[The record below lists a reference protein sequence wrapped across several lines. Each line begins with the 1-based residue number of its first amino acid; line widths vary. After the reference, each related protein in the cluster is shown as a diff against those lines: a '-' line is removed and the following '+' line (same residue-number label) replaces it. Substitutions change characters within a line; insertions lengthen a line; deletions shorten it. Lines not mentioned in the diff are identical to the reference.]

1 MALEEMRRRKAELG
15 LTNER
20 RAELIDGTLFEMEAP
35 NGKHQ
40 SVIVAIAFILESFVR
55 RHKGPCHVEVSP
67 RDVRLDRDD
76 KTVVQPDVMVV
87 CDRSKI
93 TQKCISGAPDLVIE
107 ILSPSTIGR
116 DLTLK
121 AAKYQMAGVRE
132 YWIVDPRKKIV
143 IVYLYSEQTDYCIYG
158 FDSDIPV
165 YIFGGEC
172 QIRFSKIGQYIRFL
186 ENGE

>member
-40 SVIVAIAFILESFVR
+40 AVIVAIAFILESFVC

-76 KTVVQPDVMVV
+76 KTVVQPDVMV
-87 CDRSKI
+87 
-93 TQKCISGAPDLVIE
+93 
-107 ILSPSTIGR
+107 
-116 DLTLK
+116 
-121 AAKYQMAGVRE
+121 
-132 YWIVDPRKKIV
+132 DPETETV
-143 IVYLYSEQTDYCIYG
+143 IVYHFEAGTVQLYS
-158 FDSDIPV
+158 FDDTVPV
-165 YIFGGEC
+165 AVWDGACRVDFEESREDLKTSRRILVTSVV
-172 QIRFSKIGQYIRFL
+172 SKPAFFTL
-186 ENGE
+186 